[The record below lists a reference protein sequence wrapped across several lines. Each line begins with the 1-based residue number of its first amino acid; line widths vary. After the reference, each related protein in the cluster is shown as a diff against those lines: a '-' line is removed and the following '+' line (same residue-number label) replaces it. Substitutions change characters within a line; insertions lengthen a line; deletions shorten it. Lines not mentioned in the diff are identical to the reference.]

1 MHLLRGRFYYGWVIV
16 ATLIVAGFTQVGEYN
31 PALSVFIDPF
41 EQDFGWS
48 RSDISL
54 AVTIGTFAGGIIS
67 PFSGWILDR
76 YGARSVLLVCQ
87 VIYGAAL
94 ISLGF
99 LQGSLMHFIVAYGI
113 GRAAVTGGSLLAIQ
127 VAIANW
133 FVRRRG
139 RAMGIAR
146 MGDRLSQAIAPALVA
161 LMARGWGWRN
171 AWIALGVSTF
181 AIATLPTFLLV
192 RRRPEDM
199 GLMPDGDPVPIATA
213 GAAPTAA
220 ELEEQWTLREALH
233 VRSFWLILCAAG
245 GVAFIGPGINLHFL
259 PFNRD
264 SGFSLSWAVGIVS
277 LLYVTGSAGAFLGG
291 LLQDRFPLRWCMGG
305 FFLGTAV
312 MMFLLGQHLPLWYN
326 VVFAIGFG
334 FFFGGITTY
343 TAVMWSSYF
352 GRRSVGKIMGF
363 AVPFQFIIGAASPL
377 FAGWQYDTT
386 GGYSGAFVLW
396 GLTLGLAA
404 VASFAAAK
412 PRRALAER
420 MAA

>member
-161 LMARGWGWRN
+161 LMARGWGWRS

-245 GVAFIGPGINLHFL
+245 VWHSLGP
-259 PFNRD
+259 
-264 SGFSLSWAVGIVS
+264 A
-277 LLYVTGSAGAFLGG
+277 
-291 LLQDRFPLRWCMGG
+291 
-305 FFLGTAV
+305 
-312 MMFLLGQHLPLWYN
+312 
-326 VVFAIGFG
+326 
-334 FFFGGITTY
+334 
-343 TAVMWSSYF
+343 
-352 GRRSVGKIMGF
+352 
-363 AVPFQFIIGAASPL
+363 
-377 FAGWQYDTT
+377 
-386 GGYSGAFVLW
+386 
-396 GLTLGLAA
+396 
-404 VASFAAAK
+404 
-412 PRRALAER
+412 
-420 MAA
+420 